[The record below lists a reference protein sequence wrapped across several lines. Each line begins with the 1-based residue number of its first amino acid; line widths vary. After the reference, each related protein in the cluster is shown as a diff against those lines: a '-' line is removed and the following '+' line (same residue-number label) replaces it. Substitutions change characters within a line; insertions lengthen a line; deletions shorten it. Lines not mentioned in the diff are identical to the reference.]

1 MGLNPQERQRLLMQ
15 NRFDILEYCKRTGR
29 EPYEVGELYKKNNC
43 ILESLPGW
51 ADVMGADA
59 VTGPGASVAAS
70 VDPVAVSPDALVP
83 STEGNKG
90 KQPQKGE
97 EVERVEGEI
106 IPAGCMPDN
115 IEYLIESAVDD
126 FMKYKCKE
134 VKKESMTQCTEDTW
148 SACCSFIGREVFK
161 RYHILHDKER
171 ERKHGGTVYAPER
184 VEAAQDLY
192 YEYCSYYNKMYSI
205 ADCAEFIGVSRGYV
219 YDNTGSQ
226 RSNPTR
232 THFLQKAVKDREQ
245 SLRRGV
251 VGGRKGSQLGYTVL
265 LNHDNNYSTQKV
277 EHITAEKTDTASALP
292 VFGDDVVTLPGDV
305 E

>member
-29 EPYEVGELYKKNNC
+29 DPYETGELYKKNNC

-51 ADVMGADA
+51 SDVMGADA
-59 VTGPGASVAAS
+59 VTGPGASVTA
-70 VDPVAVSPDALVP
+70 PPDALVP
-83 STEGNKG
+83 CPEGNKT
-90 KQPQKGE
+90 KPQKGE
-97 EVERVEGEI
+97 DVERVEGEI

-115 IEYLIESAVDD
+115 IESLIESAVDD
-126 FMKYKCKE
+126 FMQYKCKE

-148 SACCSFIGREVFK
+148 AACCSFIGREVFK
-161 RYHILHDKER
+161 KYKILHDKER
-171 ERKHGGTVYAPER
+171 ERTHGGTVYDGDR
-184 VEAAQDLY
+184 VSVGQELY
-192 YEYCSYYNKMYSI
+192 KHYCATYNKMYSI
-205 ADCAEFIGVSRGYV
+205 MGCADFLGVSDTYI
-219 YDNTGSQ
+219 YDFSGGKKLSPSRQ
-226 RSNPTR
+226 R
-232 THFLQKAVKDREQ
+232 FYQKGVKDREE

-277 EHITAEKTDTASALP
+277 EHITAEKTDTAAALP
-292 VFGDDVVTLPGDV
+292 VFGDDVVTLPGDT

>member
-1 MGLNPQERQRLLMQ
+1 MGLNPQERQRLLMA

-51 ADVMGADA
+51 SDVMGA
-59 VTGPGASVAAS
+59 ASG
-70 VDPVAVSPDALVP
+70 DPVAVSPDAMVP
-83 STEGNKG
+83 CPEGNKT
-90 KQPQKGE
+90 KPQKGE
-97 EVERVEGEI
+97 KVERVEGEI

-126 FMKYKCKE
+126 FMQYKCKE

-148 SACCSFIGREVFK
+148 AACCSFIGREVFK
-161 RYHILHDKER
+161 KYKILHDKER
-171 ERKHGGTVYAPER
+171 ERREGGTKYDTER
-184 VEAAQDLY
+184 VSVGQDLY
-192 YEYCSYYNKMYSI
+192 KHYCAMYNKMYSI
-205 ADCAEFIGVSRGYV
+205 MGCADFLGVSKV
-219 YDNTGSQ
+219 YIYDKSGGQ
-226 RSNPTR
+226 RLNPSR
-232 THFLQKAVKDREQ
+232 QLFFEKGVKDREE

-277 EHITAEKTDTASALP
+277 EHITAEKTDTAAALP
-292 VFGDDVVTLPGDV
+292 VFGDDVAILPGDA